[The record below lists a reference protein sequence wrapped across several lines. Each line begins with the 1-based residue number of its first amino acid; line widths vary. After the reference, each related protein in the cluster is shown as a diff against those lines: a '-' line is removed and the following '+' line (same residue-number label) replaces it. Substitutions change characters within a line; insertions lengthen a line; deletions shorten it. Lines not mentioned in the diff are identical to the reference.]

1 MLEIQGERWNLPYVS
16 DTRNTIQINFD
27 RLRVHGLPMEAPL
40 DLIQNRQQDLKWKL
54 NSNGLYSEAA
64 NLQILAQKGYIY
76 CFEILLPGDLDISL
90 SFLKKEI
97 SLSNSTTESIIEL
110 FNLEEKET
118 GRFHGKKDE
127 DHEIVLHLSDHKIE
141 RIQLLWSKRIEN
153 QMLSG
158 DRKRQTRFLAV
169 RNSWILLSGFALVFS
184 LYLLNDS
191 RVNAQNFP
199 FDPASIQAV
208 ALLSSM
214 LSCAIYIR
222 VLPVIFRTVCC
233 LTLILPTWL
242 AGSSYT
248 KGITFHSQTI
258 KILLICHLLFLA
270 ITAWFRY
277 QNKKSSKA

>member
-1 MLEIQGERWNLPYVS
+1 MGDSKKI
-16 DTRNTIQINFD
+16 IQINFD
-27 RLRVHGLPMEAPL
+27 RLRVHNLPMEAPL
-40 DLIQNRQQDLKWKL
+40 DLLQNRQQDLGWKL
-54 NSNGLYSEAA
+54 SSNGLYSEVA
-64 NLQILAQKGYIY
+64 NLKILAQKGYIY
-76 CFEILLPGDLDISL
+76 CFEILFPVDLDIRL
-90 SFLKKEI
+90 TFQKKEI
-97 SLSNSTTESIIEL
+97 SLSNSTSEPIIEL

-118 GRFHGKKDE
+118 NRFHGKKDE
-127 DHEIVLHLSDHKIE
+127 DHELVLHLSDTKIE
-141 RIQLLWSKRIEN
+141 KIQLRWSKRIEN

-158 DRKRQTRFLAV
+158 DRKLQTRFLAV

-184 LYLLNDS
+184 MYLLNDS

-199 FDPASIQAV
+199 FDPTSIQAV

-214 LSCAIYIR
+214 LSCAVYIR
-222 VLPVIFRTVCC
+222 VLPVTIRTLCC
-233 LTLILPTWL
+233 LTLILPAWL

-277 QNKKSSKA
+277 QDKKSSKT